1 MNKHNLMK
9 KRKKF
14 AACMLAAMVMALCA
28 GLKSM
33 PAYADGFTDA
43 VSIPADGVWSDK
55 YLLAEGTTDYYK
67 FTIAK
72 AGETDI
78 KLMSYTVNLTYT
90 LYDSNFKGIK
100 SKNLHDGTDT
110 SPYTESIVQWLSQGT
125 YYVSVSQQFQKGGGN
140 YRLCTSFSSSGI
152 TAADSDSYDSPQA
165 MRLNNK
171 VTGALTNSNQEDWY
185 KVAIPYSGIYKE
197 TLQCSNNYFNYC
209 LYNETLSELDKMN
222 TWNTNPVSDTIELKP
237 GTYYIKIEGIK
248 VTQNNGGKYTFQ
260 LSEAIPRKGEIL
272 TKKNQAQYKVTKAGR
287 SGGTVTYQKPIDNM
301 KASITIPA
309 TVKIDYITYKV
320 TGIASNAFKGNS
332 LLKKVTIGKNVGS
345 IGTNAFSACAKLKS
359 ITVPASVKSIGK
371 QAFYKCSNLKT
382 ITIKS
387 TKLTSSKVGANAWKG
402 IHKKATIKVPKS
414 KFKTYKS
421 IFKKKGAGAKAK
433 YRKFS

>member
-125 YYVSVSQQFQKGGGN
+125 YYVSVSQQFQKGGGVH
-140 YRLCTSFSSSGI
+140 F
-152 TAADSDSYDSPQA
+152 
-165 MRLNNK
+165 
-171 VTGALTNSNQEDWY
+171 
-185 KVAIPYSGIYKE
+185 
-197 TLQCSNNYFNYC
+197 
-209 LYNETLSELDKMN
+209 
-222 TWNTNPVSDTIELKP
+222 
-237 GTYYIKIEGIK
+237 
-248 VTQNNGGKYTFQ
+248 GKYPF
-260 LSEAIPRKGEIL
+260 
-272 TKKNQAQYKVTKAGR
+272 YK
-287 SGGTVTYQKPIDNM
+287 
-301 KASITIPA
+301 
-309 TVKIDYITYKV
+309 
-320 TGIASNAFKGNS
+320 
-332 LLKKVTIGKNVGS
+332 IGK
-345 IGTNAFSACAKLKS
+345 
-359 ITVPASVKSIGK
+359 
-371 QAFYKCSNLKT
+371 
-382 ITIKS
+382 
-387 TKLTSSKVGANAWKG
+387 
-402 IHKKATIKVPKS
+402 
-414 KFKTYKS
+414 
-421 IFKKKGAGAKAK
+421 
-433 YRKFS
+433 